1 MTDFWRKRSGIGGTG
16 AQGYI
21 TTDEKELDWI
31 EKGKNNAIG
40 PLGLR

>member
-16 AQGYI
+16 AYI